1 MSEIPGL
8 PLRSRWFRQGRLS
21 QMALITGSSTT
32 SSGQSGSSRWTKPLS
47 FLRLLSNIYI
57 NIQVGPWHYLWL
69 RTSNILELLKLRYFD
84 FKDCSWTDG
93 FVVRASHISELGESI
108 LCIRKS
114 SSLSSDARY
123 FKCGMLFSL
132 ISRYL
137 TGFRALN
144 ISSVCSFRQDNIF
157 LELAMFSRTRF
168 VWDRTRV
175 RNPSGDTEVQPERF
189 RLFSWSPSHSH
200 RSCRYL
206 NYQLHYIS
214 YMKRSNYFSQKHSN
228 SIPLH
233 LNRDPCVVGQTETPQ
248 GGTEVLDDPH
258 HDPPGE
264 DTGAGGEIFTL
275 RVHPSDNPRPV
286 VHHVAAGQARNTP
299 RDYLVSS
306 NRGRSDLSSLIL
318 SNPPHILSSNRSER

>member
-144 ISSVCSFRQDNIF
+144 ISSVCSLRQDNIF
-157 LELAMFSRTRF
+157 LELAMLSRTRF

-214 YMKRSNYFSQKHSN
+214 YMKRSNYFSQKHSI
-228 SIPLH
+228 SIPTSPQSWSLCCWPDWDTPGWDWSSGWSSPRSSRWGHWSWRGDLH
-233 LNRDPCVVGQTETPQ
+233 TP
-248 GGTEVLDDPH
+248 GTSEWQSPTCGSSRCSS
-258 HDPPGE
+258 PG
-264 DTGAGGEIFTL
+264 
-275 RVHPSDNPRPV
+275 
-286 VHHVAAGQARNTP
+286 
-299 RDYLVSS
+299 
-306 NRGRSDLSSLIL
+306 
-318 SNPPHILSSNRSER
+318 